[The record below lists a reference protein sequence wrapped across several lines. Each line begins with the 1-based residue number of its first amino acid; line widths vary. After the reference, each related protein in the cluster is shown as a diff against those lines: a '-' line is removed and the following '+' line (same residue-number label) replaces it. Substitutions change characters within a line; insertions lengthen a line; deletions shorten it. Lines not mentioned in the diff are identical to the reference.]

1 MFLSSR
7 SAGPEDFR
15 AAFALFGERFFIPA
29 AYRKD
34 VLKMWVQIL
43 AEGNYYAPM
52 VEDLDQPEGKQ
63 IVALGFAFAVSE
75 ALMDHARSSESP
87 PHLWRW
93 PLERW
98 KKGQAVWLEK
108 KEARKL
114 EAEEGV
120 SFFNYAA
127 VDVFRY
133 SGVDLAKLTDMF
145 STATTR
151 ESAQHR
157 TRHVVTEPHGAAM
170 RDRLKTYGMK
180 LFRDYGEFLK
190 DPEFR
195 ALPDA
200 ERPYLMGADF
210 PRAATDMS
218 LKDTAVGKA
227 AVLGPP
233 KFGFTEPEQEV
244 MKMALRGLTDQVIAE
259 KLGLTLVA
267 IKKRWEGIYEKVNER
282 TFQRA
287 WEGSASDE
295 AVTKVGRRQLLQM
308 IAEHPEEFW
317 PSAPKKRAAR

>member
-1 MFLSSR
+1 MFLTSR
-7 SAGPEDFR
+7 PAGPEDFR
-15 AAFALFGERFFIPA
+15 AAFALFGDRFFIPA
-29 AYRKD
+29 AYQKD
-34 VLKMWVQIL
+34 VLKMWVQVL
-43 AEGNYYAPM
+43 AEGCSYAPM
-52 VEDLDQPEGKQ
+52 VEDLDQPEGKRA
-63 IVALGFAFAVSE
+63 VALGFAFAVPE
-75 ALMDHARSSESP
+75 EMMDHARSEAP

-98 KKGQAVWLEK
+98 KKGQKAWLDK
-108 KEARKL
+108 KEARKA
-114 EAEEGV
+114 EVEEGV
-120 SFFNYAA
+120 SFFNFAA

-133 SGVDLAKLTDMF
+133 TGLELAKLTDMF
-145 STATTR
+145 SAATTR

-157 TRHVVTEPHGAAM
+157 TRHVVTEPHSAAM

-180 LFRDYGEFLK
+180 LFRDYNEFLK
-190 DPEFR
+190 DPDFK
-195 ALPDA
+195 ALSD
-200 ERPYLMGADF
+200 EWRPYLMGADF
-210 PRAATDMS
+210 PQAARDAS

-244 MKMALRGLTDQVIAE
+244 MKMALRGLTDQAIAE

-267 IKKRWEGIYEKVNER
+267 IKKRWEGVYEKVNER

-287 WEGSASDE
+287 WEKGGDDDSGL
-295 AVTKVGRRQLLQM
+295 KVGRRQLLQM